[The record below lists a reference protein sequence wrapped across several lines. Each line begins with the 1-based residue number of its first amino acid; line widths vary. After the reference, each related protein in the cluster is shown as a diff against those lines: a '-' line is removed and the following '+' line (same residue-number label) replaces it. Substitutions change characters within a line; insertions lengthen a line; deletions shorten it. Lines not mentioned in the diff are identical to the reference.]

1 MLESPIKHLAQRER
15 EREREREILV
25 IFHFLKFKGIITI
38 ATLVLTIMTTSMF
51 DYQIIKLLKSIVN
64 VNKFD
69 YGIVLFL
76 KFFYKIGLMEMRR
89 LFYTVWKPLRS

>member
-1 MLESPIKHLAQRER
+1 MNFLFYSTRISYQSLGR

-25 IFHFLKFKGIITI
+25 IFRFLKYKGIITI

-69 YGIVLFL
+69 YGIMLFFK
-76 KFFYKIGLMEMRR
+76 KFL
-89 LFYTVWKPLRS
+89 